1 MSHRW
6 TAISET
12 VHTPQA
18 SYTLVG
24 LWDRQNQCGA
34 IGLGGCERPLE
45 VGRLGG
51 RLRTAATK
59 LAKAKALRRIASE
72 AGKLIAQGSGT
83 PQLLELA
90 TTATRTATALE
101 RSAVRDEPTRARP
114 GDEPAELAEDLED
127 ERGDW

>member
-6 TAISET
+6 SAISET

-34 IGLGGCERPLE
+34 IGLGGCERPVE

-51 RLRTAATK
+51 RLRRAASK
-59 LAKAKALRRIASE
+59 LAKAKALRRIASK
-72 AGKLIAQGSGT
+72 AGQLIAQGSGT

-101 RSAVRDEPTRARP
+101 RSAVRDESPRDE
-114 GDEPAELAEDLED
+114 DEPGELALDLDLED
-127 ERGDW
+127 EDDGR